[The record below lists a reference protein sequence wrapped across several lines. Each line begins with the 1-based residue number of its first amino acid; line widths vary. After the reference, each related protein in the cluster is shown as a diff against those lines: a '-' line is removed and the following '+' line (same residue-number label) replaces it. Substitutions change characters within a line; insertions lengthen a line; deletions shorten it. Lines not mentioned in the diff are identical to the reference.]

1 MRRLCLTPAV
11 LFLGALS
18 SPGAEISGIVK
29 VDSKLT
35 KQPLVPAVY
44 DLRGMAAPEAH
55 NPAQNQPAIGRV
67 AVWLEGDGL
76 SGTPVTANMDQRGR
90 RFDPD
95 MLIVPVGSKVT
106 FPNLDPIFH
115 NIFSLSK
122 TQPFDLGFYA
132 EGKSREVQFTRTGIV
147 QIYCHVHPEMYAV
160 VVVTPNAWAARPDRD
175 GVFSLKN
182 VPPGKYRLQIW
193 QRSAGLIRR
202 AVTLHE
208 GENAH
213 LTLSLPDEGSD

>member
-1 MRRLCLTPAV
+1 
-11 LFLGALS
+11 
-18 SPGAEISGIVK
+18 
-29 VDSKLT
+29 
-35 KQPLVPAVY
+35 
-44 DLRGMAAPEAH
+44 MAATEA
-55 NPAQNQPAIGRV
+55 NKAGPAQCGIGRV
-67 AVWLEGDGL
+67 AVWLEGNGL
-76 SGTPVTANMDQRGR
+76 SATPVTAKMDQRGR

-122 TQPFDLGFYA
+122 NQPFDLGFYA

-175 GVFSLKN
+175 GAFSWKN
-182 VPPGKYRLQIW
+182 VPPGKYRLEIW
-193 QRSAGLIRR
+193 QRSTGLIHK
-202 AVTLHE
+202 AVTLHD
-208 GENAH
+208 GESAH